1 MRIPQNVSR
10 GNRDG
15 NTLRKIMF
23 TVKVKEPSE
32 SAGSHEAQGCINILY
47 NLSEI
52 YWYQPFILALKI
64 SVALY
69 ALMHVKPLKFSIT
82 TVQSLFAPNEINNKN
97 YIETFYFATLQA
109 NIIQGAS

>member
-52 YWYQPFILALKI
+52 YWYQPFIWRSQLA
-64 SVALY
+64 SPF
-69 ALMHVKPLKFSIT
+69 MRSCMSNH
-82 TVQSLFAPNEINNKN
+82 
-97 YIETFYFATLQA
+97 
-109 NIIQGAS
+109 